1 MIGHVSVGKSAY
13 GCLSYCLEDK
23 LELTEERKQQ
33 LALKDHLQ
41 HKDRAEVLAYHKC
54 YGDKYEL
61 ADQFRDV
68 AKLNKLAEKPVFHF
82 SLSLPPGETLNKNQL
97 IEIGEACAKE
107 FEVDKNQYL
116 IILHKDTDKQHI
128 HIVAN
133 RVGFDGKL
141 ANDSNDY
148 KRMAKL
154 CRRLEKQYHLK
165 EVLSPRAFL
174 SREERLLPRHDKRKE
189 QLKND
194 IEQTLKKVNNYSDF
208 EKKMTDLGYKVIKGR
223 GISFTDDKK
232 VKTKG
237 SEVDYSLK
245 KIERILFLK
254 NQLDLKGKEEL
265 KLQPGEGAKTP
276 SGPNQKV
283 TFKPFP
289 KSERVPSPVI
299 QTGHQMTT
307 LLAILLKPEQ
317 DMGGPEPYELSEEYQ
332 RRKKKRPKL

>member
-13 GCLSYCLEDK
+13 GCISYCLEDK
-23 LELTEERKQQ
+23 LELSEERKQQ
-33 LALKDHLQ
+33 LTLEDHLQ

-54 YGDKYEL
+54 YGNKYEL

-68 AKLNKLAEKPVFHF
+68 AKLNKFAEKPVFHF

-107 FEVDKNQYL
+107 FDVDKNQYL

-141 ANDSNDY
+141 ASDSNDY

-154 CRRLEKQYHLK
+154 CRRLEKQYHLQ

-174 SREERLLPRHDKRKE
+174 SKEERLLPRHDKRKD
-189 QLKND
+189 QLKKD
-194 IEQTLKKVNNYSDF
+194 IEQTLKKVSNYPDF
-208 EKKMTDLGYKVIKGR
+208 EKKMTDLGYKIAKGR

-237 SEVDYSLK
+237 SEVGYSLK

-254 NQLDLKGKEEL
+254 NQLDLKKKEEL
-265 KLQPGEGAKTP
+265 KLQPDEASKIPNG
-276 SGPNQKV
+276 SNQKV
-283 TFKPFP
+283 NFKPLP
-289 KSERVPSPVI
+289 RSERVPSPII
-299 QTGHQMTT
+299 QPSGQMAK
-307 LLAILLKPEQ
+307 LLAILLEPQQE
-317 DMGGPEPYELSEEYQ
+317 MGGPGPYELSEEYLK
-332 RRKKKRPKL
+332 RKRKKRKI

>member
-13 GCLSYCLEDK
+13 GCISYCLEDK
-23 LELTEERKQQ
+23 LELSEEQKGQ
-33 LALKDHLQ
+33 LTLKDHLQ

-54 YGDKYEL
+54 YGNKYEL

-107 FEVDKNQYL
+107 FDVDKNQYL

-141 ANDSNDY
+141 ASDSNDY

-154 CRRLEKQYHLK
+154 CRRLEKQYHLQ

-174 SREERLLPRHDKRKE
+174 SKEERLLPRNDKRKD
-189 QLKND
+189 QLKKD
-194 IEQTLKKVNNYSDF
+194 IEQTLKKVSNYPDF
-208 EKKMTDLGYKVIKGR
+208 EKKMTDLGYKIAKGR

-237 SEVDYSLK
+237 SEVGYSLK

-254 NQLDLKGKEEL
+254 NQLDLKKKEEL
-265 KLQPGEGAKTP
+265 KLQPGEASKTP
-276 SGPNQKV
+276 YGSNQKV
-283 TFKPFP
+283 SFKPLP
-289 KSERVPSPVI
+289 RSERVPSPII
-299 QTGHQMTT
+299 QTSGQMAK
-307 LLAILLKPEQ
+307 LLAILLEPQQE
-317 DMGGPEPYELSEEYQ
+317 MGGPGPYELSEEYLK
-332 RRKKKRPKL
+332 RKRKKRKI